1 VAIIKTRGIVIKRV
15 SLGEADRILTIL
27 TEDRGKIRVVA
38 RGIRRPKAK
47 MGGFLET
54 FRFNE
59 YMLAEGRNLD
69 IVTSVNTIDNL
80 QGISINLQ
88 GIALAYYIAEIT
100 DKLVEET
107 LEVNH
112 VFPLVYTSLK
122 AISFGRIPVNLI
134 RSYFEINILTLLGF
148 KPELDYCIEC
158 RKPITAGSFSFN
170 LGGVLDATHSASDP
184 VAVDVNA
191 KELVFL
197 QRMING
203 DLNEISNNPEIP
215 TILPKV
221 NRICSG
227 FLDFM
232 MDRNLRSKEFLNE
245 MSELDY

>member
-1 VAIIKTRGIVIKRV
+1 MAIIKTRGIVIKRV

-59 YMLAEGRNLD
+59 YLLAEGRNLD
-69 IVTSVNTIDNL
+69 IVTSVSTIDNL

-100 DKLVEET
+100 DKLIEET

-122 AISFGRIPVNLI
+122 AISFGRVPANLI
-134 RSYFEINILTLLGF
+134 RSFFEINILTLLGF

-158 RKPITAGSFSFN
+158 RRPVMAGAFSFN
-170 LGGVLDATHSASDP
+170 LGGILDVAHQSSDP
-184 VAVDVNA
+184 IAVGISQ
-191 KELVFL
+191 KELATL
-197 QRMING
+197 RQM
-203 DLNEISNNPEIP
+203 ISNDLDVVAINPEIA
-215 TILPKV
+215 TMLPKIS
-221 NRICSG
+221 RICSG
-227 FLDFM
+227 FLDYM
-232 MDRNLRSKEFLNE
+232 MDQNLRSKEFLNE
-245 MSELDY
+245 MSELEY